1 MVGRSLA
8 GRSHDT
14 LARDSLS
21 SVTSV
26 ASGRLFVFAGTVAL
40 RVSSKVVEDI
50 AYLTHARISER
61 LDIAYFMHVRISER
75 LVGRNTTVHVVVE
88 DP

>member
-26 ASGRLFVFAGTVAL
+26 ASGKLFAFDGTV
-40 RVSSKVVEDI
+40 VFHVFSEVIEDI
-50 AYLTHARISER
+50 AYLIHAP
-61 LDIAYFMHVRISER
+61 ISER
-75 LVGRNTTVHVVVE
+75 LVGRNMTVHVVVE